1 MPGMPVGVNYPW
13 RRYGGDFGPTVWQTH
28 HGIRADRDDIARDF
42 AAMAGLGIEVVRWFV
57 FTDARGG
64 IALDPLGWPS
74 GFRDGTLDDLD
85 ALFALALE
93 AGLSVVPVL
102 FDHTLVFAPTD
113 AGGARV
119 GGHYAWL
126 ADPEGQARLLDTVIA
141 PLARRYGARG
151 SHGHLGAAVHAW
163 DLLNEPDWII
173 AEHHPSRR
181 VPAPIPFDV
190 LAAWVRGAIATLR
203 AHDAGAVTIGN
214 ARLRFA
220 GWWDDPAF
228 GFDFLQAHAYYDRAS
243 RLRSAADAAR
253 GARAHAAAGRGG
265 VLGAGRCRRRRRRT
279 PGALSRA
286 IWRRPPRRSASPA
299 RGRGAGAASTRT
311 ARSRTTRCG
320 RSGRR
325 TTRGRRPERAAA
337 ASATAG
343 AAVSAPARRPR
354 SAAARRRPDTARARG
369 TDPPPAR

>member
-28 HGIRADRDDIARDF
+28 HGIRAERDDIARDF

-85 ALFALALE
+85 ALLALAIE
-93 AGLSVVPVL
+93 AGLRVVPVL

-126 ADPEGQARLLDTVIA
+126 ADPEGQERLLDTVIA

-203 AHDAGAVTIGN
+203 ARDAGAVTIGN

-228 GFDFLQAHAYYDRAS
+228 GFDFLQAHAYYDRRHDFDLLQTPHAALALTRPLVVGECS
-243 RLRSAADAAR
+243 AQGDAADVAGGRPAISAVHLAQVAATLGFAGAWPWSWR
-253 GARAHAAAGRGG
+253 GVDAHGALSHDAVRQIRAAHDAQRTARDAGRG
-265 VLGAGRCRRRRRRT
+265 
-279 PGALSRA
+279 
-286 IWRRPPRRSASPA
+286 
-299 RGRGAGAASTRT
+299 
-311 ARSRTTRCG
+311 
-320 RSGRR
+320 
-325 TTRGRRPERAAA
+325 
-337 ASATAG
+337 
-343 AAVSAPARRPR
+343 
-354 SAAARRRPDTARARG
+354 
-369 TDPPPAR
+369 